1 MNAPPPT
8 LDDLSEAH
16 ERLREQALE
25 MGGEK
30 KLKARAAAGVL
41 NARERIDRL
50 CDKDTFRE
58 VGLFGVSHRPQ
69 MRDRTPADGK
79 VTGFG
84 EIDGRLVG
92 VVSNDFTVLGASSS
106 RTNARKIKYV
116 KRVATSRGY
125 PIVFLGE
132 SSGARMP
139 DAMGAEGTVANADD
153 PTQYLRRRNSPWVSA
168 VLGPCYGSSSWY
180 ASLSDFVVMRKGAVL
195 AVSSPRLTE
204 MATSESVDPEELG
217 GWRVHAQD
225 SGLVDV
231 AVDTDE
237 EALDLVRRFLSY
249 LPANNSE
256 PPPVAAVPE
265 GADDPARAERI
276 AKLVPTSRNR
286 VYDMRKVLECIV
298 DPDSLFE
305 LKRLYGRP
313 IITALARIDGQTVG
327 IVASNPIVKGG
338 AIDPEACSK
347 ATSFIVLCDSFN
359 VPLVFIADQPGF
371 LIGKDGERKGATGR
385 VMNWMNA
392 LSLVTVPRIA
402 IVARK
407 TYGQALLNMGL
418 GGNADETCA
427 WTTAEIN
434 FMDPRFGARIVHG
447 MDIVDDPERYEAAV
461 AEMTHGTSAYDA
473 AGAFVVGEVIDPRE
487 TRAYLSSVLRVHG
500 QRVGE
505 HHLANW
511 PTTVY

>member
-1 MNAPPPT
+1 VNEAT
-8 LDDLSEAH
+8 LDERAQTH
-16 ERLREQALE
+16 EQRRERALG
-25 MGGEK
+25 MGGAK
-30 KLKARAAAGVL
+30 KLTARAAAGVL
-41 NARERIDRL
+41 NARQRIEHLYDEG
-50 CDKDTFRE
+50 TFVE
-58 VGLFGVSHRPQ
+58 AGLFGVSYRSQ
-69 MRDRTPADGK
+69 VRDRSAADGK

-84 EIDGRLVG
+84 EVDGRVVG

-106 RTNARKIKYV
+106 RVNARKIKYV

-125 PIVFLGE
+125 PIVWLGE

-139 DAMGAEGTVANADD
+139 DAMGAQGTVANSDD
-153 PTQYLRRRNSPWVSA
+153 GAQYLRRRESPWVSA

-180 ASLSDFVVMRKGAVL
+180 ASMSDFVIMRKGAVL

-204 MATSESVDPEELG
+204 MAISESVDPEDLG

-231 AVDTDE
+231 AVDSDE
-237 EALDLVRRFLSY
+237 EALDLARQFLSY
-249 LPANNSE
+249 LPANRDE
-256 PPPVAAVPE
+256 LPPDAAIPA
-265 GADDPARAERI
+265 GSDDPARAERI
-276 AKLVPTSRNR
+276 ATLLPTSRTR
-286 VYDMRKVLECIV
+286 VYNMRTVLECIV
-298 DPDSLFE
+298 DTDSIFE
-305 LKRLYGRP
+305 LKRHFGRS
-313 IITALARIDGQTVG
+313 IITALARVGGRTVG
-327 IVASNPIVKGG
+327 IVASNPFVKGG

-347 ATSFIVLCDSFN
+347 ATSFLVLCDSFN
-359 VPLVFIADQPGF
+359 VPLVFVSDQPGF

-392 LSLVTVPRIA
+392 LSQVTVPRIA

-447 MDIVDDPERYEAAV
+447 ADIVDDPERYEAAV
-461 AEMTHGTSAYDA
+461 TDMTHGTDAYDA
-473 AGAFVVGEVIDPRE
+473 AASFTVGTVIDPRE
-487 TRAYLSSVLRVHG
+487 TRAYLMSVLRVHG
-500 QRVGE
+500 ARVGR

-511 PTTVY
+511 PTTIY

>member
-1 MNAPPPT
+1 MNEAT
-8 LDDLSEAH
+8 LD
-16 ERLREQALE
+16 ERAQQHGLLRERALG

-30 KLKARAAAGVL
+30 KLKARAAEGIL
-41 NARERIDRL
+41 NARERIEHLFDEG
-50 CDKDTFRE
+50 TFCE
-58 VGLFGVSHRPQ
+58 VGLFGASHRPE

-84 EIDGRLVG
+84 EIDGRMVG

-116 KRVATSRGY
+116 KRVATQQGY
-125 PIVFLGE
+125 PVVFLGE

-139 DAMGAEGTVANADD
+139 DAMGAGGTVANADD
-153 PTQYLRRRNSPWVSA
+153 PTQYLRRRESPWVSA

-180 ASLSDFVVMRKGAVL
+180 ASMSDFVVMRKGAVL

-204 MATSESVDPEELG
+204 MAISESVDPEELG

-225 SGLVDV
+225 SGLVD
-231 AVDTDE
+231 AVVDSDE
-237 EALDLVRRFLSY
+237 EALKLVRQFLSY
-249 LPANNSE
+249 LPSNQREA
-256 PPPVAAVPE
+256 PPVAEVPE
-265 GADDPARAERI
+265 GANDPARAERI
-276 AKLVPTSRNR
+276 AKLLPVARTR
-286 VYDMRKVLECIV
+286 VYNMRKVLECIV

-305 LKRLYGRP
+305 LKQHYGRA
-313 IITALARIDGQTVG
+313 IITALARIEGQTVG

-347 ATSFIVLCDSFN
+347 ATSFLVLCDSFN
-359 VPLVFIADQPGF
+359 VPLVFLADQPGF

-392 LSLVTVPRIA
+392 LSQVTVPRIA

-447 MDIVDDPERYEAAV
+447 TDIINDPDRYEAAV
-461 AEMTHGTSAYDA
+461 AEMTHGTSAYDGA
-473 AGAFVVGEVIDPRE
+473 AVLTVGSVIDPRE
-487 TRAYLSSVLRVHG
+487 TRAYLMSALRVHG
-500 QRVGE
+500 RRIGE
-505 HHLANW
+505 HYLANW
-511 PTTVY
+511 PTTIY